1 MKKHIKIIHFW
12 RTYKGLI
19 KLGILLLII
28 ILLASCT
35 INTAANDFCYL
46 YRPVY
51 ADYENDTPTNR
62 PEQHC
67 IRRIMH
73 EISYISY
80 VMSKKE

>member
-35 INTAANDFCYL
+35 TNTAANDFCYL

-51 ADYENDTPTNR
+51 ADYENDTAETIQQIDQNNIAY
-62 PEQHC
+62 EELC
-67 IRRIMH
+67 
-73 EISYISY
+73 
-80 VMSKKE
+80 VK

>member
-1 MKKHIKIIHFW
+1 MAKFSKIKNYRW
-12 RTYKGLI
+12 RTYKWLI

-51 ADYENDTPTNR
+51 ADYENDTAETIQQVDQNNVAY
-62 PEQHC
+62 EELC
-67 IRRIMH
+67 NIN
-73 EISYISY
+73 
-80 VMSKKE
+80 